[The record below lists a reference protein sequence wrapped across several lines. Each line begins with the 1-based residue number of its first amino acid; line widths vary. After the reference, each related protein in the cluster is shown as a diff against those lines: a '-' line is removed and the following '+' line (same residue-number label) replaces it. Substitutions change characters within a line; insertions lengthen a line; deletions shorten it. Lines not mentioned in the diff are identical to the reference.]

1 MKSNSIGPEGPGP
14 AGAHS
19 TNHWENCHRRMTKGV
34 VSISQGLGRREMEYT
49 PPATAVQ
56 EPNLQGDGDW
66 NTANRSGIPGTT
78 SLQVCGPHDQ
88 NPIFL

>member
-1 MKSNSIGPEGPGP
+1 
-14 AGAHS
+14 
-19 TNHWENCHRRMTKGV
+19 
-34 VSISQGLGRREMEYT
+34 MEYT
-49 PPATAVQ
+49 TPATAVQ